1 MQSMAAGDVRYQT
14 IMLVTAVVAVILV
27 LSVVL
32 LSGQDNDVKT
42 FVLFMNALL
51 VTVNV
56 IGFFLVW
63 GSDSTLVDE
72 IFVMTPSGMLLK
84 HYTRRLRPD
93 QDENIMAGML
103 TAVQNFIKESF
114 DEGGGRLREIKFEN
128 LDIMISYSDNV
139 VLAAVIASKNPQK
152 LKEKLS
158 SAVREIESLCGH
170 KLKDWDGD
178 MSDIR
183 QIDGV
188 MKKLLGRI

>member
-1 MQSMAAGDVRYQT
+1 MAAGDVRYQT

-42 FVLFMNALL
+42 FVLLMNALL

-170 KLKDWDGD
+170 ELKDWDGD

-183 QIDGV
+183 QIDSV

>member
-1 MQSMAAGDVRYQT
+1 MAAGDVRYQT